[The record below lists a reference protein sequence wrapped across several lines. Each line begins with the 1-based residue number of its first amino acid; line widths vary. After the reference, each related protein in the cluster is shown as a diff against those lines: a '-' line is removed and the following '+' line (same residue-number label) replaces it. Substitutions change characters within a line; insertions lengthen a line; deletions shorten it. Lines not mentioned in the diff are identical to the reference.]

1 MKTDERELTQV
12 QLSMNQGGALAAIRD
27 SNQIQL
33 VYAHELSQED
43 FNPKTIDGDD
53 EDQLENSSANYSQS
67 VRTDSDFFIMEG
79 AAQIKA

>member
-1 MKTDERELTQV
+1 M
-12 QLSMNQGGALAAIRD
+12 
-27 SNQIQL
+27 
-33 VYAHELSQED
+33 YAHELSQED

-79 AAQIKA
+79 AA